1 MLAKLATLDLLK
13 INVFWIKD
21 YDIIISVHGVVNKI
35 LSLESNHIVGMVM
48 WPKFGSSSISMTEVI
63 INSILLGFYKKK
75 QFFEGYSGL
84 KFNSL
89 RLVLGMTSIFY
100 TIVAKD

>member
-1 MLAKLATLDLLK
+1 
-13 INVFWIKD
+13 
-21 YDIIISVHGVVNKI
+21 
-35 LSLESNHIVGMVM
+35 M

-63 INSILLGFYKKK
+63 INSISLGFYKKK

-89 RLVLGMTSIFY
+89 RLALGMTSIFY
-100 TIVAKD
+100 TIVAKG